1 MLRVYCL
8 QHWYSLSDPA
18 MEESLYEIAS
28 MRQFAG
34 LSLDAVPDETT
45 LLNFR
50 HLLEKH
56 QLTHALFT
64 AIHQHLCDKGLMLK
78 QGTIV
83 DATLIHAPS
92 STKTLR
98 ASRDPDMHQTKKGNQ
113 WYFGM
118 KAHIGRRRPSPAWCI
133 TWPAPRQCGGCHDGR
148 SVVAPARKSMCL
160 ATPAL
165 LACTSRA
172 EHQSR
177 AVRWWIAMRPGQRK
191 ALTDSADDRQIQ
203 LGEMVKAKIGPK
215 WSIRFGSSS
224 SSLAT

>member
-1 MLRVYCL
+1 M
-8 QHWYSLSDPA
+8 SDPA

-64 AIHQHLCDKGLMLK
+64 AIHQHPRQRLMLK

-92 STKTLR
+92 STKNAQASAIRTCIKPRRQSVVLR
-98 ASRDPDMHQTKKGNQ
+98 HE
-113 WYFGM
+113 
-118 KAHIGRRRPSPAWCI
+118 AHIGVDAQSGLVHHVA
-133 TWPAPRQCGGCHDGR
+133 APPQCGGCHDGR
-148 SVVAPARKSMCL
+148 SVVARRGNRCVWRRRLCWRAQ
-160 ATPAL
+160 A
-165 LACTSRA
+165 SRT
-172 EHQSR
+172 QSR

-203 LGEMVKAKIGPK
+203 LGEMVKARFGPK